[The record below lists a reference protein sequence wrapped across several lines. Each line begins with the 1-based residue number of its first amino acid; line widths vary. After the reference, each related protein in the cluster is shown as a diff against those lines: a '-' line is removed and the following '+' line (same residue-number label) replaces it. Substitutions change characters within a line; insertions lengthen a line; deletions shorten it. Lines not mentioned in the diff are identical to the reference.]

1 MGCNDPPTFTI
12 WTLFLFVMFDN
23 SQNVT
28 IAGESQ
34 VTNVGGDAITH
45 YAPVTNHNGPVIN
58 HNAPITNHNA
68 PVTHHS
74 FPDPST
80 LKRLGRSLAP
90 LDVQSKLPKW
100 TPKNRLFR
108 AKQRKSRAL
117 DILEKFDDVMT
128 PGTLARCEEILCET
142 MSADNIEDRGWL
154 SFLWD
159 SEYRDEVIHYT
170 TTIKNAHYLAQTDSE
185 HGVLLEAMYVE
196 SSKT

>member
-128 PGTLARCEEILCET
+128 PGTLARCEEIQ
-142 MSADNIEDRGWL
+142 SVQVG
-154 SFLWD
+154 
-159 SEYRDEVIHYT
+159 
-170 TTIKNAHYLAQTDSE
+170 
-185 HGVLLEAMYVE
+185 G
-196 SSKT
+196 